1 MPPDCPHVLTAAARE
16 RPMARRRYKRRNEG
30 LIEIA
35 MRSDWRVSAAFAAAS
50 LFGGAVLIPAFLAQS
65 AILRPLAAALTPLA
79 WLIAFV
85 FAAIALIRFLKQ
97 SSPAT
102 GTVRTTPS
110 PSARQHTSAWR
121 SSAPA
126 RREPT
131 EPTEPGNPSHP
142 AASTNTA
149 DAWKQPTA
157 PDERPK
163 IPRPEAWS
171 LDVLD
176 RVEWKR
182 FEDLCCA
189 FYREKGIRAETTRL
203 GADGGIDIHLFQDDT
218 DPTRATAIVQCKA
231 WNKPVGVKEVRE
243 LRGVMT
249 HEKIEKAFFMAPNGY
264 TDDARAFATENRI
277 TLLDG
282 KLFLAML
289 QRLPEDASKRLL
301 AFATEGDWTT
311 PTCPSCGAKMA
322 ARDSKR
328 GPFWGCTAYP
338 KCKGKL
344 PMRASAKP

>member
-1 MPPDCPHVLTAAARE
+1 MGIVLVPAFFAGSPVL
-16 RPMARRRYKRRNEG
+16 RPMAG
-30 LIEIA
+30 
-35 MRSDWRVSAAFAAAS
+35 VF
-50 LFGGAVLIPAFLAQS
+50 
-65 AILRPLAAALTPLA
+65 TPIA
-79 WLIAFV
+79 WLFAFG
-85 FAAIALIRFLKQ
+85 FACIALIRFLKQ
-97 SSPAT
+97 SPARLAANPLRREAGSPRRDGRNRAAA
-102 GTVRTTPS
+102 GGRVEPAEPTV
-110 PSARQHTSAWR
+110 W
-121 SSAPA
+121 APA
-126 RREPT
+126 PYA
-131 EPTEPGNPSHP
+131 PAP
-142 AASTNTA
+142 AAAT
-149 DAWKQPTA
+149 KPTA
-157 PDERPK
+157 PVSPQ
-163 IPRPEAWS
+163 RPEAWS

-243 LRGVMT
+243 LRGVMA
-249 HEKIEKAFFMAPNGY
+249 HEKVEKAFFMAPNGY

-301 AFATEGDWTT
+301 EFATEGDWTT
-311 PTCPSCGAKMA
+311 PTCPSCGGRMT

-328 GPFWGCTAYP
+328 GPFWGCVSYP
-338 KCKGKL
+338 KCHAKL
-344 PMRASAKP
+344 GMRAKPAAATI